1 MPNKTERLGRE
12 PITPLLLNLALPSL
26 AGLLISNLYLI
37 FNRIFVGQAVGSLG
51 LAAMNATMPISMII
65 FAIAILIGR
74 GSSVLYSIAL
84 GARKYGEAQ
93 KLFGLSMALFLSA
106 SLLITV
112 GGLLFL
118 DDLLYF
124 FGATDAVLSYGRSYL
139 SISLLGTLFI
149 MLGFQNNLIRA
160 EGFSGLAM
168 MTQLIG
174 AGLNVVLDYFFVWHF
189 NWGMSGAATA
199 TVISQGVSALW
210 VMYFFWSGRSVVSL
224 KWKYIQFFGWKRLYL
239 VLYNGCSPFAIN
251 VAGSVIWA
259 VQNRMLV
266 TYGGEL
272 AMAAFGIILTV
283 NQFLFTP
290 LFGICMGMQPIIG
303 YNTGAGKYKRVLE
316 TFYKS
321 IGLSAIFAI
330 GPYIFVQIFA
340 ELVIRLFTDQNQ
352 DPELL
357 KIGVYSMRRFLLLMP
372 LGCGT
377 ILVSQYFQSIGR
389 APVALLI
396 AMLRQ
401 LLLQLPLTFL
411 LPQFFAYNG
420 VILSGPVSDT
430 LAFVIAFFIM
440 RHELKRLHRL
450 AAREEL
456 LKTSRSS
463 HTHEIILNQASGPP
477 AGMIDET
484 AERN

>member
-199 TVISQGVSALW
+199 TGRTTANPTNCSKPFWRSTRMRPKRRGSRCAWSAPATFRRGGSTSWLNT
-210 VMYFFWSGRSVVSL
+210 MNAPGAR
-224 KWKYIQFFGWKRLYL
+224 RPP
-239 VLYNGCSPFAIN
+239 NATSP
-251 VAGSVIWA
+251 
-259 VQNRMLV
+259 R
-266 TYGGEL
+266 
-272 AMAAFGIILTV
+272 
-283 NQFLFTP
+283 
-290 LFGICMGMQPIIG
+290 C
-303 YNTGAGKYKRVLE
+303 
-316 TFYKS
+316 
-321 IGLSAIFAI
+321 
-330 GPYIFVQIFA
+330 
-340 ELVIRLFTDQNQ
+340 
-352 DPELL
+352 
-357 KIGVYSMRRFLLLMP
+357 
-372 LGCGT
+372 
-377 ILVSQYFQSIGR
+377 
-389 APVALLI
+389 
-396 AMLRQ
+396 
-401 LLLQLPLTFL
+401 
-411 LPQFFAYNG
+411 
-420 VILSGPVSDT
+420 
-430 LAFVIAFFIM
+430 
-440 RHELKRLHRL
+440 
-450 AAREEL
+450 
-456 LKTSRSS
+456 
-463 HTHEIILNQASGPP
+463 
-477 AGMIDET
+477 
-484 AERN
+484 

>member
-303 YNTGAGKYKRVLE
+303 YNYGAQKQDRVKHTLRLGIIVGVLITSSGFIICE
-316 TFYKS
+316 LFPHAV
-321 IGLSAIFAI
+321 SAIFTDSEELINMAATGLRI
-330 GPYIFVQIFA
+330 CILMFPLVGAQI
-340 ELVIRLFTDQNQ
+340 VISNF
-352 DPELL
+352 
-357 KIGVYSMRRFLLLMP
+357 
-372 LGCGT
+372 
-377 ILVSQYFQSIGR
+377 FQSIGKAKISIFLSLSR
-389 APVALLI
+389 QLVYLLPGLLIFPGWYGLNGIWISMPVAD
-396 AMLRQ
+396 
-401 LLLQLPLTFL
+401 
-411 LPQFFAYNG
+411 G
-420 VILSGPVSDT
+420 
-430 LAFVIAFFIM
+430 LAFITAI
-440 RHELKRLHRL
+440 
-450 AAREEL
+450 
-456 LKTSRSS
+456 
-463 HTHEIILNQASGPP
+463 IILTVYTRKMKNTVS
-477 AGMIDET
+477 
-484 AERN
+484 